1 MKPERE
7 KRLRDVAFS
16 RQPDLT
22 VILEN
27 VHDQHNIGAVLRSC
41 DSIGIKEIFVLYSEP
56 DIQIKNVKLGKRTS
70 AGTRKWVDVH
80 FYTDTDACFEHVR
93 TRYDRILATHL
104 DEEARSLYDLDL
116 TQSTALLFGNEHA
129 GISEKALALADG
141 NFIIPQ
147 CGMVQS
153 LNISVAC
160 AVTLY
165 EAYRQRDTKGYYGD
179 NNPAETAEQ
188 EALFKDYIRRHE
200 EGAMEK
206 RGHQKN
212 LDSLL

>member
-1 MKPERE
+1 MKPERK
-7 KRLRDVAFS
+7 KRLQDVAFS

-41 DSIGIKEIFVLYSEP
+41 DSVGIKEVFVLYSEP

-80 FYTDTDACFEHVR
+80 FYTDTVACFEQVR
-93 TRYDRILATHL
+93 AHYDRILATHL
-104 DEEARSLYDLDL
+104 DEDACSLYQLDL
-116 TQSTALLFGNEHA
+116 TQSTALLFGNEHS
-129 GISEKALALADG
+129 GISLQALAYADG

-147 CGMVQS
+147 CGMAQS

-165 EAYRQRDTKGYYGD
+165 EAYRQRDAKGYYEK
-179 NNPAETAEQ
+179 NNPASPAARET
-188 EALFKDYIRRHE
+188 LFQDYIRRHE
-200 EGAMEK
+200 EGMMNK
-206 RGHQKN
+206 RATRKDP
-212 LDSLL
+212 DSLL